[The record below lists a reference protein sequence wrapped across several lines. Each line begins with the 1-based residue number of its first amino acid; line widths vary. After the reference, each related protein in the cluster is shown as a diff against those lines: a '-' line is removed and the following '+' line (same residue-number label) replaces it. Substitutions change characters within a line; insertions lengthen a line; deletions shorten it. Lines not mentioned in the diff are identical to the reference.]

1 MAEIPH
7 DHLFDSSFAIL
18 ADPYGFIGKRCDRV
32 GADLFRTHLLM
43 KENICMRGRDAA
55 EIFYD
60 QDRFY
65 RAGAVVPR
73 AEIVLTGRG
82 GVQGLDHE
90 PHHHRKAMFTSVVGP
105 HTATDVADR
114 CVAEWRKRAQRWAKQ
129 DSVNF
134 YNETREV
141 ICRAVCDW
149 AGVPISDA
157 ELPRITWILSL
168 LYEFP
173 VAIGWRHWRARYYR
187 KVADRWAAQVIEDT
201 RSGNIK
207 PPAGTALEVVANHR
221 DLEGNLLPAMV
232 AGVELQNIVRPTI
245 AVSVFVVYAA
255 KMLHE
260 HPECRE
266 PLASG
271 GDEYLEMFVR
281 EVRRHCPFFPAVCG
295 RVRQDFEWRG
305 YHFPKDTRVIFG
317 LHATNH
323 DPKLWDKP
331 EEFRPERFRDWVF
344 DPMSFVPQGGG
355 DRDTGH
361 RCPGDSYSAEITKA
375 AIRFLTEDIQFD
387 VPQQDLSL
395 EMTHMPALPR
405 SRFVIRNVRSQATL
419 KGPTARDQVATGT
432 I

>member
-1 MAEIPH
+1 MPEIPH
-7 DHLFDSSFAIL
+7 DHLFDSSLAIV

-32 GADLFRTHLLM
+32 GADLFRTRLLFAT
-43 KENICMRGRDAA
+43 NICLRGRDAA

-65 RAGAVVPR
+65 RKGAVVPR

-82 GVQGLDHE
+82 GVQGLDHD

-105 HTATDVADR
+105 HTACDVANR
-114 CVAEWRKRAQRWAKQ
+114 CLEGWRSRVKRWSTQ
-129 DSVNF
+129 DSVVF

-141 ICRAVCDW
+141 ICRAARDW

-187 KVADRWAAQVIEDT
+187 KVADRWAAGIIDDV
-201 RSGNIK
+201 RAGRIK
-207 PPAGTALEVVANHR
+207 PPAGSALDVVANHR
-221 DLEGNLLPAMV
+221 DQAGQLLEPKV
-232 AGVELQNIVRPTI
+232 AGVELQNVLRPTV

-260 HPECRE
+260 HPECRAL
-266 PLASG
+266 LAQG
-271 GDEYLEMFVR
+271 GDEYAELFVM
-281 EVRRHCPFFPAVCG
+281 EVRRHCPFFPAVAA
-295 RVRQDFEWRG
+295 RVRHDFEWRG

-323 DPKLWDKP
+323 DPKLWDAP
-331 EEFRPERFRDWVF
+331 EEFRPERFRGWEF
-344 DPMSFVPQGGG
+344 DPLSFVPQGGG
-355 DRDTGH
+355 DREVGH
-361 RCPGDSYSAEITKA
+361 RCPGDRFSAEITKA
-375 AIRFLTEDIQFD
+375 AVKFLTEDIRYD
-387 VPQQDLSL
+387 LPPQDLSL

-405 SRFVIRNVRSQATL
+405 SRFVIRNVRPA
-419 KGPTARDQVATGT
+419 
-432 I
+432 

>member
-7 DHLFDSSFAIL
+7 DPLFDSSLAIV
-18 ADPYGFIGKRCDRV
+18 ADPYGFIGKRCDAA
-32 GADLFRTHLLM
+32 GADLFRTRLLL

-105 HTATDVADR
+105 HTAGDVAER
-114 CVAEWRKRAQRWAKQ
+114 CVEEWRKRSERWAKQ
-129 DSVNF
+129 DSVVF

-141 ICRAVCDW
+141 ICRAVSDW
-149 AGVPISDA
+149 AGVPISEA

-201 RSGNIK
+201 RAGKIK
-207 PPAGTALEVVANHR
+207 PPVGTALEVVANHR
-221 DLEGNLLPAMV
+221 DLEGNLLPAKV
-232 AGVELQNIVRPTI
+232 AGVELQNIIRPTV

-266 PLASG
+266 PLATG
-271 GDEYLEMFVR
+271 GEEYLEMFVR
-281 EVRRHCPFFPAVCG
+281 EIRRHCPFFPAVCG

-323 DPKLWDKP
+323 DPKLWESP
-331 EEFRPERFRDWVF
+331 AEFWPERFRNWEF
-344 DPMSFVPQGGG
+344 DPMTFVPQGGG
-355 DRDTGH
+355 DRDLGH
-361 RCPGDSYSAEITKA
+361 RCPGDSFSAEITKA
-375 AIRFLTEDIQFD
+375 AIRFLMEDVRYE
-387 VPQQDLSL
+387 VPPQDLSL

-405 SRFVIRNVRSQATL
+405 SRFVMRNVRSHASL
-419 KGPTARDQVATGT
+419 KGPTVRNPVATESV
-432 I
+432 

>member
-7 DHLFDSSFAIL
+7 DQQFDSSVAIL

-32 GADLFRTHLLM
+32 GSDVFRTRLLL
-43 KENICMRGRDAA
+43 KENICMRGKDAG

-73 AEIVLTGRG
+73 AEIVLTGKG

-105 HTATDVADR
+105 HTANDVADR
-114 CVAEWRKRAQRWAKQ
+114 CTAEWRARSKRWATQ
-129 DSVNF
+129 NSVNF
-134 YNETREV
+134 YGETREV
-141 ICRAVCDW
+141 ICRAVSDW
-149 AGVPISDA
+149 AGVPISEQ

-173 VAIGWRHWRARYYR
+173 VAVGWRHWRARFYR

-201 RSGNIK
+201 RAGKIK
-207 PPAGTALEVVANHR
+207 PAAGTALDVVANHR
-221 DLEGNLLPAMV
+221 DLQGNLLPARV
-232 AGVELQNIVRPTI
+232 AGVELQNILRPTV

-260 HPECRE
+260 HPECRSA
-266 PLASG
+266 LATG

-305 YHFPKDTRVIFG
+305 MKFRKDTRVIYG

-323 DPKLWDKP
+323 DPKLWPNP
-331 EEFRPERFRDWVF
+331 EEFRPERFRSWQF
-344 DPMSFVPQGGG
+344 DPMTFVPQGGG
-355 DRDTGH
+355 DREVGH

-375 AIRFLTEDIQFD
+375 AVRFLTEEITYD
-387 VPQQDLSL
+387 VPPQDLSL

-405 SRFVIRNVRSQATL
+405 SRFVMRNVRAKAGV
-419 KGPTARDQVATGT
+419 KGPVKHEHVATQRA
-432 I
+432 

>member
-7 DHLFDSSFAIL
+7 DEQFDSSLAIL
-18 ADPYGFIGKRCDRV
+18 ADPYGFIGKRCDRAGV
-32 GADLFRTHLLM
+32 DLFRTRLLL
-43 KENICMRGRDAA
+43 KENICMRGRDCA

-65 RAGAVVPR
+65 RKGAVVPR

-105 HTATDVADR
+105 HTASDVAER
-114 CVAEWRKRAQRWAKQ
+114 CTAEWRKRIQHWSKQ
-129 DSVNF
+129 DSVVF

-141 ICRAVCDW
+141 ICRAVSDW

-157 ELPRITWILSL
+157 DLPRVTWIFSL

-187 KVADRWAAQVIEDT
+187 KVADRWAAQVIEDA
-201 RSGNIK
+201 RAGKIK
-207 PPAGTALEVVANHR
+207 PPAGTALDVVATHR
-221 DLEGNLLPAMV
+221 DQQGNLLSAQV
-232 AGVELQNIVRPTI
+232 AGVELQNILRPTI

-260 HPECRE
+260 HPECRQ
-266 PLASG
+266 PLATG
-271 GDEYLEMFVR
+271 GDEYLEMFVQ
-281 EVRRHCPFFPAVCG
+281 EVRRHCPFFPAVAA
-295 RVRQDFEWRG
+295 RVRKDFEWRG
-305 YHFPKDTRVIFG
+305 YHFPKDIRVIFG

-323 DPKLWDKP
+323 DPKLWDAP
-331 EEFRPERFRDWVF
+331 EQFRPERFRNWPF
-344 DPMSFVPQGGG
+344 DPFTFVPQGGG
-355 DRDTGH
+355 GREKGH
-361 RCPGDSYSAEITKA
+361 RCPGDRFSVEITKA
-375 AIRFLTEDIQFD
+375 AVRFLTEDIAFD
-387 VPQQDLSL
+387 VPAQDLSL

-405 SRFVIRNVRSQATL
+405 SRFIMRSVRTKTGV
-419 KGPTARDQVATGT
+419 KGPAMRDQVATQSV
-432 I
+432 

>member
-7 DHLFDSSFAIL
+7 DHLFDSSLAIV
-18 ADPYGFIGKRCDRV
+18 ADPYGFIGKRCDRLDS
-32 GADLFRTHLLM
+32 DLFRTHLLL
-43 KENICMRGRDAA
+43 KENICMRGRDCA

-105 HTATDVADR
+105 HTATDVAER
-114 CVAEWRKRAQRWAKQ
+114 CVAEWRKRVNLWAGE
-129 DSVNF
+129 DSVSF

-141 ICRAVCDW
+141 ICRAVSDW

-187 KVADRWAAQVIEDT
+187 KVADRWAAQIIEDT
-201 RSGNIK
+201 RAGKIK
-207 PPAGTALEVVANHR
+207 PPAGTALDVVAKHR
-221 DLEGNLLPAMV
+221 DLEGNLLPAKV
-232 AGVELQNIVRPTI
+232 AGVELQNILRPTI

-260 HPECRE
+260 NPECRE
-266 PLASG
+266 PLATG
-271 GDEYLEMFVR
+271 GDDYLDMFVK

-305 YHFPKDTRVIFG
+305 FKFAKDTRVIFG

-323 DPKLWDKP
+323 DPKLWDAP
-331 EEFRPERFRDWVF
+331 EQFFPERFREWQF
-344 DPMSFVPQGGG
+344 DPFTFVPQGGG
-355 DRDTGH
+355 DRDKGH
-361 RCPGDSYSAEITKA
+361 RCPGDSFSAEITKA
-375 AIRFLTEDIQFD
+375 AVRFLTEDITFD
-387 VPQQDLSL
+387 VPSQDLSL

-405 SRFVIRNVRSQATL
+405 SRFVMRNVRA
-419 KGPTARDQVATGT
+419 KAGVKAPAMRDPVAAQRV
-432 I
+432 

>member
-1 MAEIPH
+1 MPEIPH
-7 DHLFDSSFAIL
+7 DHLFDSSLAIV

-32 GADLFRTHLLM
+32 GADLFRTRLLFAT
-43 KENICMRGRDAA
+43 NICLRGRDAA

-65 RAGAVVPR
+65 RKGAVVPR

-82 GVQGLDHE
+82 GVQGLDHD

-105 HTATDVADR
+105 HTACDVANR
-114 CVAEWRKRAQRWAKQ
+114 CLEGWRSRVKRWSTQ
-129 DSVNF
+129 DSVVF

-141 ICRAVCDW
+141 ICRAASDW

-187 KVADRWAAQVIEDT
+187 KVADRWAAGIIDDV
-201 RSGNIK
+201 RAGRIK
-207 PPAGTALEVVANHR
+207 PPAGSALEVVANHR
-221 DLEGNLLPAMV
+221 DQAGQLLEPKV
-232 AGVELQNIVRPTI
+232 AGVELQNVLRPTV

-260 HPECRE
+260 HPECRAL
-266 PLASG
+266 LAQG
-271 GDEYLEMFVR
+271 GDEYAELFVM
-281 EVRRHCPFFPAVCG
+281 EVRRHCPFFPAVAA
-295 RVRQDFEWRG
+295 RVRHDFEWRG

-323 DPKLWDKP
+323 DPKLWDAP
-331 EEFRPERFRDWVF
+331 EEFRPERFRGWEF
-344 DPMSFVPQGGG
+344 DPLSFVPQGGG
-355 DRDTGH
+355 DREVGH
-361 RCPGDSYSAEITKA
+361 RCPGDRFSAEITKA
-375 AIRFLTEDIQFD
+375 AVKFLTEDIRYD
-387 VPQQDLSL
+387 VPPQDLSL

-405 SRFVIRNVRSQATL
+405 SRFVIRNVRPA
-419 KGPTARDQVATGT
+419 
-432 I
+432 